1 VSFNIHLANSLS
13 AKSHTKFVGS
23 AGIHHINTE
32 FKSCEIG
39 ILISPESARGGLAT
53 DALYTVLGYVFEERK
68 FHRATF
74 VTAVDNVGMR
84 GWLDKAG
91 ATLEGIMRGI
101 FLDGKG
107 GWMDMCLY
115 SILEGDW
122 ADTVKIRLGERIS
135 RVVHG

>member
-1 VSFNIHLANSLS
+1 
-13 AKSHTKFVGS
+13 
-23 AGIHHINTE
+23 
-32 FKSCEIG
+32 
-39 ILISPESARGGLAT
+39 
-53 DALYTVLGYVFEERK
+53 
-68 FHRATF
+68 
-74 VTAVDNVGMR
+74 MR

-115 SILEGDW
+115 SILEGEW

-135 RVVHG
+135 RVV